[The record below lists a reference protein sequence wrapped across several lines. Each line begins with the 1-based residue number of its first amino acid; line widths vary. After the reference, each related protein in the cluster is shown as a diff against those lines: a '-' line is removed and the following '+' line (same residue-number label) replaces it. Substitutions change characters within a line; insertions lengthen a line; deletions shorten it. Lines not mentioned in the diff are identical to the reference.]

1 MSENASG
8 GNGAG
13 GGAPQQ
19 GGSSVPPNLLSGK
32 KLTDFF
38 MDGQPPEESAKPAQE
53 FAKRPKSVA
62 ESEADQAG
70 DEPINE
76 QQASVQAE
84 TEELAGEG
92 GVLEALPEGKGQKET
107 PYAIADLPED
117 RFIEIKVD
125 GEKEIVSLRELASG
139 HIRRRAFNKFTNRA
153 TAAIEE
159 ARGYAETAVNE
170 RRSVRESLQ
179 NFLSDPAKM
188 LDFMLENQPEV
199 AEQFARG
206 YAQIWDSWQKN
217 PDARRRFEWERQQ
230 RKLAADRAKF
240 EQERQQHEKRQNDN
254 AAARAE
260 LERLKPVMQRTMR
273 ELGFPKVT
281 PKFRET
287 VNLMCEAARRANGGK
302 LDPEDL
308 REALHQ
314 ANKLH
319 PAERPVQERRPQPT
333 PVPAPRT
340 VQPGR
345 KPNGQYTKDWA
356 QVPYNRRMAD
366 PDFFLRK

>member
-1 MSENASG
+1 MSENASS
-8 GNGAG
+8 NGASAPQTG
-13 GGAPQQ
+13 GGPA
-19 GGSSVPPNLLSGK
+19 VPPNLLTGK

-38 MDGQPPEESAKPAQE
+38 MDGQPPEQPAQE
-53 FAKRPKSVA
+53 FAKRPKSVS
-62 ESEADQAG
+62 ESEAEQGG

-76 QQASVQAE
+76 QQAAVQAE
-84 TEELAGEG
+84 TELAGEG
-92 GVLEALPEGKGQKET
+92 GVLEALPEGKGQKDA
-107 PYAIADLPED
+107 PFAIADLPED
-117 RFIEIKVD
+117 RFVEIKVD
-125 GEKEIVSLRELASG
+125 GEKEVVSLRELAAG

-153 TAAIEE
+153 QSAIEE

-188 LDFMLENQPEV
+188 LDFMLDNQPEV

-206 YAQIWDSWQKN
+206 YAAIWDSWQKN

-230 RKLAADRAKF
+230 RKLAVERKKF
-240 EQERQQHEKRQNDN
+240 DEEREQHEKRMSSNR
-254 AAARAE
+254 AAQAE

-287 VNLMCEAARRANGGK
+287 VNIMCEAARRTNGGK

-319 PAERPVQERRPQPT
+319 PAESPVQARRPA
-333 PVPAPRT
+333 PAPVAQRPA
-340 VQPGR
+340 QPGR
-345 KPNGQYTKDWA
+345 KPNGQYTKDWN

>member
-1 MSENASG
+1 MSESAS
-8 GNGAG
+8 NGAG
-13 GGAPQQ
+13 GGAPAQG
-19 GGSSVPPNLLSGK
+19 GGSSVPPNLLTGK

-38 MDGQPPEESAKPAQE
+38 MDGQSPEEPKKPAQE
-53 FAKRPKSVA
+53 FTKRPQSITEA
-62 ESEADQAG
+62 EAEQAA

-84 TEELAGEG
+84 TEVAGEA
-92 GVLEALPEGKGQKET
+92 GVLEALPEGKGQKDA

-170 RRSVRESLQ
+170 RKAVRESLQ
-179 NFLSDPAKM
+179 NFLSDPVKM
-188 LDFMLENQPEV
+188 LDFMLENQPEI

-230 RKLAADRAKF
+230 RKLQAERQKF
-240 EQERQQHEKRQNDN
+240 EQERQEHDKRMSSNR
-254 AAARAE
+254 AAQAE
-260 LERLKPVMQRTMR
+260 LERLKHNVQRTMT
-273 ELGFPKVT
+273 ELGFPKIT

-302 LDPEDL
+302 LDAEDL
-308 REALHQ
+308 RDALHQ
-314 ANKLH
+314 AHKLH
-319 PAERPVQERRPQPT
+319 PAERTVQERRPA
-333 PVPAPRT
+333 PVPAPVPQRSGT
-340 VQPGR
+340 PGR
-345 KPNGQYTKDWA
+345 KPNGQYTKDWN